1 MKLQFSNCKFS
12 NFLINF
18 LRLISRL
25 IRRFFCLK
33 ILPNS
38 SFIIKKKK
46 LFIKPVTSW
55 NRESTW
61 LESKVAKLIPFH
73 GGCFHDVIKLPEVEL
88 SRKPRMLGFS
98 VYRFIRVRQMVT
110 TTSRQFVNSPL
121 TIYLRSIERN
131 FRPKMEWMIIHL

>member
-1 MKLQFSNCKFS
+1 MKLQFSKFS

-18 LRLISRL
+18 LTLISG
-25 IRRFFCLK
+25 RFFCLK

-38 SFIIKKKK
+38 SFIIKKKTVYK
-46 LFIKPVTSW
+46 TVTSW

-88 SRKPRMLGFS
+88 SRKPRMLGFN

-131 FRPKMEWMIIHL
+131 FPPKTKRNG

>member
-1 MKLQFSNCKFS
+1 MKLQFSKFS

-18 LRLISRL
+18 LTLISG
-25 IRRFFCLK
+25 RFFCLK

>member
-1 MKLQFSNCKFS
+1 MKLQFSKFS

-18 LRLISRL
+18 LTLISG
-25 IRRFFCLK
+25 RFFCLK

-73 GGCFHDVIKLPEVEL
+73 GGCFHDVIKLPEIEL
-88 SRKPRMLGFS
+88 SRKPRMLGFN

-131 FRPKMEWMIIHL
+131 ENFHPKMEWMIIHL